1 MKLEIKDLRK
11 NFKNNNALNNISLNF
26 ESNRIY
32 AIIGRNGSG
41 KTVLLKILSG
51 YFEKSSGKIKI
62 NGNDVNPYTE
72 IMNRGV
78 FIDGPSFVDDLT
90 GFENLHYLS
99 LIKKEIN
106 ADQINK
112 LLEDF
117 GLDEVSNVKYKNYS
131 LGMKQKLGI
140 IQAIMEHPNIILL
153 DEPFNSI
160 DRESV
165 EQIKKIIKRYRDDNT
180 IIIVT
185 SHVEDDIKNFADV
198 VYKLSDGNV
207 VC

>member
-90 GFENLHYLS
+90 GFENLLYLS

-112 LLEDF
+112 LLKDF

>member
-112 LLEDF
+112 LLKDF